1 MRTRK
6 PVASCFSFVDRRETF
21 YGIQQTPLV
30 FGVHKFSHALSKLVN
45 IHVFYGRLTETK
57 TLT

>member
-21 YGIQQTPLV
+21 YSIQQTPFV
-30 FGVHKFSHALSKLVN
+30 FGVHKFSHALNKLVN
-45 IHVFYGRLTETK
+45 IHDCVLWRLDWN
-57 TLT
+57 